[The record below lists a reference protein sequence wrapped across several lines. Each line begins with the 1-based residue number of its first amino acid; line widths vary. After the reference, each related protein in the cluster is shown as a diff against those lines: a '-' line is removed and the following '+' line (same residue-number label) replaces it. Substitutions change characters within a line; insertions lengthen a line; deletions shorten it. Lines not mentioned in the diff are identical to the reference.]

1 MPKPTDL
8 EKNVSLDVSKPTEK
22 STHDE
27 MVKEQFR
34 SSTAS
39 SSSAPSLVGPSG
51 QKQARFER
59 SSLER
64 SSRKGPSGRDPVDEQ
79 ARLED
84 SKPSVTLLVSRLA
97 SRFEC
102 KPGGLHNVLSVDFR
116 RPGTGQTTDHHPHP
130 THSTVESATG
140 TPSLAASLASGAL
153 GGWSVGRPAG
163 QLC

>member
-51 QKQARFER
+51 QK
-59 SSLER
+59 
-64 SSRKGPSGRDPVDEQ
+64 
-79 ARLED
+79 
-84 SKPSVTLLVSRLA
+84 
-97 SRFEC
+97 
-102 KPGGLHNVLSVDFR
+102 
-116 RPGTGQTTDHHPHP
+116 
-130 THSTVESATG
+130 TG
-140 TPSLAASLASGAL
+140 TFRAFKLGAL
-153 GGWSVGRPAG
+153 KPERA
-163 QLC
+163 